1 MTSLNSERE
10 VTKFFSIS
18 SISLRPDAC
27 EIIMKHL
34 HTIQF
39 SDYKRDFLD
48 KFIRYF
54 KELQTLNIKNV

>member
-54 KELQTLNIKNV
+54 KEL